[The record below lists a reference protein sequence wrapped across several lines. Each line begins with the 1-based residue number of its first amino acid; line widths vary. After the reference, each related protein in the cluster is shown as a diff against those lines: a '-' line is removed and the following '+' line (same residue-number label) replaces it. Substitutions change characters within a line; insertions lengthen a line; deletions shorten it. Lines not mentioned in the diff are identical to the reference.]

1 MKIANLTLD
10 ITIANKVKN
19 INIYNEF
26 IYRYHSFQIQS
37 KSKSRS
43 QNNSLDYYNRRKET
57 TNSDKE
63 YVEDFVA
70 RTEVKK
76 AKVKAV
82 KPKTKVEAAR
92 KSTVPTKQSM
102 ATQIYRDL
110 DGDKPLVIA
119 KIQEQLVMS
128 LAGATTYFYN
138 AKKLA

>member
-1 MKIANLTLD
+1 MTACYRTPTDDSYGTRKLAHYNKWLLSEKRDPGVPYPGFPED
-10 ITIANKVKN
+10 IKMEKA
-19 INIYNEF
+19 
-26 IYRYHSFQIQS
+26 
-37 KSKSRS
+37 
-43 QNNSLDYYNRRKET
+43 RKAYT
-57 TNSDKE
+57 
-63 YVEDFVA
+63 EDFVA
-70 RTEVKK
+70 RAEVKK

-82 KPKTKVEAAR
+82 KPKAKAVTAR

-110 DGDKPLVIA
+110 GGDKALVIA